1 MRNDTQISSSE
12 SFKQLSPKKLAAKMA
27 EILDV
32 VSMCHRAGLPDLS
45 LSEIQQAYE
54 RHHQRRIDL
63 NRVSARVYDLVRAE
77 RLVRLTETRAC
88 RVTGRNVLPVYVKP
102 LQSTIPGI

>member
-54 RHHQRRIDL
+54 P
-63 NRVSARVYDLVRAE
+63 VSTTWCAPSGWCAWLR
-77 RLVRLTETRAC
+77 
-88 RVTGRNVLPVYVKP
+88 
-102 LQSTIPGI
+102 PGPAV